1 MKILISSD
9 VYEYQTTGATNS
21 IVTLRDELRKRGHD
35 VRMLVLSPNNK
46 SYFQD
51 DAYYIASKPIPIYPG
66 ARISLKKH
74 DKLIDEIIKW
84 QPDIVHAQSEFSSKI
99 LVNRVI
105 KQLHIPFVMTCHAQY
120 EEYTKY
126 FCPSRKL
133 GRAVVKV
140 MSRKIY
146 NPARTLIAP
155 SNKMRMIEEGYGVKC
170 PIEVIPTGIDLQ
182 KYQKKLSAKEKAELL
197 AGLHLRSTD
206 KILVTVCR
214 LAVEKNIDE
223 ILAYLPNLL
232 KKDNLKFVI
241 VGDGPYRKKL
251 EKKVAKI
258 GLEKYVIFTGMIP
271 ADEVYKYYQLGD
283 VFVCASTSETQGLT
297 YVEALAAGLP
307 LVCKK
312 DDCLVGII
320 DNGINGYTFENEKE
334 FTNSVRTILDNE
346 SLKKKMGKKS
356 FEKSMAFSKEEFGAK
371 IEQLY
376 KLILEFN

>member
-46 SYFQD
+46 SYFHD
-51 DAYYIASKPIPIYPG
+51 NAYYIASKPIQIYPG

-133 GRAVVKV
+133 GRAVVKM

-146 NPARTLIAP
+146 NPAKTLIAP
-155 SNKMRMIEEGYGVKC
+155 SNKMRVIEEGYGVKC

-182 KYQKKLSAKEKAELL
+182 KYQKKLSAKEKAKLL

-232 KKDNLKFVI
+232 KKEKLKFVI

-251 EKKVAKI
+251 EKKVAKM

-312 DDCLVGII
+312 DDCLEGII
-320 DNGINGYTFENEKE
+320 DNGINGYTFEDEQE
-334 FTNSVRTILDNE
+334 FTNSVRTILNNE

-356 FEKSMAFSKEEFGAK
+356 FEKSMAFSKEEFGTK

-376 KLILEFN
+376 LELY

>member
-46 SYFQD
+46 SYFHD
-51 DAYYIASKPIPIYPG
+51 NAYYIASKPIPIYPG

-133 GRAVVKV
+133 GRAVVKM

-146 NPARTLIAP
+146 NPAKTLIAP
-155 SNKMRMIEEGYGVKC
+155 SNKMRVIEEGYGVKC

-182 KYQKKLSAKEKAELL
+182 KYQKKLSAKEKAKLL

-232 KKDNLKFVI
+232 KKEKLKFVI

-251 EKKVAKI
+251 EKKVAKM
-258 GLEKYVIFTGMIP
+258 GLEKYVVFTGMIP

-312 DDCLVGII
+312 DDCLDGII
-320 DNGINGYTFENEKE
+320 DNGINGYTFENEQE

-346 SLKKKMGKKS
+346 SLKKKMSKKS

-376 KLILEFN
+376 LELY

>member
-21 IVTLRDELRKRGHD
+21 IVILRDELRKRGHD

-46 SYFQD
+46 SYFHD
-51 DAYYIASKPIPIYPG
+51 NAYYIASKPIPIYPG

-120 EEYTKY
+120 EAYTKY

-133 GRAVVKV
+133 GRAVVKM

-146 NPARTLIAP
+146 NPAKTLIAP
-155 SNKMRMIEEGYGVKC
+155 SNKMRVIEEGYGVKC

-182 KYQKKLSAKEKAELL
+182 RYQKKLSAKEKAKLL
-197 AGLHLRSTD
+197 AELHLRSTD

-232 KKDNLKFVI
+232 KKEKLKFVI

-251 EKKVAKI
+251 EKKVAKM

-312 DDCLVGII
+312 DDCLEGII
-320 DNGINGYTFENEKE
+320 DNGINGYTFENEQE
-334 FTNSVRTILDNE
+334 FTNSVRAILDNE

-376 KLILEFN
+376 KRVLKA

>member
-140 MSRKIY
+140 MSKKIY
-146 NPARTLIAP
+146 NPAKTLIAP
-155 SNKMRMIEEGYGVKC
+155 SNKMRVIEEGYGVKC

-214 LAVEKNIDE
+214 LAIEKNIDE
-223 ILAYLPNLL
+223 ILAYLPYLQ
-232 KKDNLKFVI
+232 KKEKLKFVI

-356 FEKSMAFSKEEFGAK
+356 SEKSMAFSKEEFGAK

-376 KLILEFN
+376 KLILELN